1 MFPNNDRLNSSR
13 PSPSNPPTM
22 QYLALPVEVIE
33 SVIDCCSDD
42 TDTILALA
50 LTCRDLHPRSIL
62 VLFTDVRPQSRDRLI
77 DLCDV
82 LKAKPERQPFVQSLS
97 IRWKDFAPYPLLS
110 ILPSLRHITFDTFEL
125 FKERPIL
132 CHPSTLLCCRR
143 FGCGIRSLTIT
154 YAQFSTCTAFLQF
167 LAAFP
172 SIDHLICERLN
183 IYQRGEASP
192 LVQKSLSRQL
202 RLRTLN
208 VSVVIG
214 CLRIG
219 SRS

>member
-22 QYLALPVEVIE
+22 QSLALPVEVIE

-42 TDTILALA
+42 TDTILAFA

-62 VLFTDVRPQSRDRLI
+62 VLLTDVRPRSRDRLF

-82 LKAKPERQPFVQSLS
+82 LKAKPERQPIVQSLS
-97 IRWKDFAPYPLLS
+97 IVWDEFAPYPLLS
-110 ILPSLRHITFDTFEL
+110 ILPALRHIEL
-125 FKERPIL
+125 WSYDSPIR
-132 CHPSTLLCCRR
+132 CHPSTVLCCRR
-143 FGCGIRSLTIT
+143 FGCGIRSLTL
-154 YAQFSTCTAFLQF
+154 QWVEFSTCTAFLQF

-172 SIDHLICERLN
+172 SIEHLTCRRLF
-183 IYQRGEASP
+183 IKQKGEASP

-202 RLRTLN
+202 RLRTLD
-208 VSVVIG
+208 VS
-214 CLRIG
+214 LRIG
-219 SRS
+219 S

>member
-1 MFPNNDRLNSSR
+1 MPPNNRLPNSSR

-33 SVIDCCSDD
+33 GVIDRCSDH
-42 TDTILALA
+42 TKTLLAFA

-62 VLFTDVRPQSRDRLI
+62 VLFTEVRPQSRDRLF

-82 LKAKPERQPFVQSLS
+82 LKAKPERQPIVQSLS
-97 IRWKDFAPYPLLS
+97 IDWDDFAPYPLLS
-110 ILPSLRHITFDTFEL
+110 ILPALCHITFSGYHES
-125 FKERPIL
+125 IV
-132 CHPSTLLCCRR
+132 CHPSTVLCCRR
-143 FGCGIRSLTIT
+143 FGCGIRSLTIKN
-154 YAQFSTCTAFLQF
+154 AGFSTCTAFLHF

-172 SIDHLICERLN
+172 SIKHLTCEWLHIR
-183 IYQRGEASP
+183 QKGEASP

-208 VSVVIG
+208 VSVVIA
-214 CLRIG
+214 CLRID
-219 SRS
+219 S